1 MYHEGG
7 EKKKKDKDE
16 SMPPYRLVTDWLFV
30 LFSDY
35 ETMERLQES
44 DKNIGWND

>member
-1 MYHEGG
+1 MN
-7 EKKKKDKDE
+7 DDE
-16 SMPPYRLVTDWLFV
+16 SMPPYRLVTDWFFV

-44 DKNIGWND
+44 DKNIW